1 MEWLNYHHL
10 LYFWMVVRE
19 GGVGKAAE
27 KLRLAQP
34 TISGQL
40 RTLEA
45 SLGEKLFTRAGRTL
59 ALTDVGR
66 VVYRYA
72 DEIFSLGRELRETVK
87 GRPTGRPARLVV
99 GIADVLPKLVVHRL
113 LQPALQIGEP
123 VRLVCYEDK
132 PERLFAELALHN
144 LDVVLTD
151 APMPPS
157 VRVRAFNHLLGETT
171 VGIFG
176 DAKTVARVRRGFP
189 KSLDRAPMAL
199 PTENTAIRR
208 NLDEW
213 FDAHGIQP
221 EVAGEFEDSALLTAF
236 SEARGWLFPAPS
248 AIAGEMRRQYH
259 AVMAGRLDDVRE
271 RFYAISVERKL
282 THPAVVAISE
292 AARRKLFG

>member
-1 MEWLNYHHL
+1 MDWLNYHHL

-27 KLRLAQP
+27 KLSLAQP

-40 RTLEA
+40 RMLEA
-45 SLGEKLFTRAGRTL
+45 SLGEKLFTRSGRTL

-66 VVYRYA
+66 LVYRYA
-72 DEIFSLGRELRETVK
+72 DEIFTLGRELRETVK
-87 GRPTGRPARLVV
+87 GRPTGRPSRLVV
-99 GIADVLPKLVVHRL
+99 GIADVLPKIVVHRL

-144 LDVVLTD
+144 LDIVLTD

-157 VRVRAFNHLLGETT
+157 IRVRAFNHLLGETAI
-171 VGIFG
+171 GIFG
-176 DAKTVARVRRGFP
+176 DAKTVARVKRGFP
-189 KSLDRAPMAL
+189 KSLDGAPIAL
-199 PTENTAIRR
+199 PTENTTLRR
-208 NLDEW
+208 SLDEW
-213 FDAHGIQP
+213 FEAHAVRPDI
-221 EVAGEFEDSALLTAF
+221 AGEFEDSALLKAF
-236 SEARGWLFPAPS
+236 SEARGWLFPSPS
-248 AIAGEMRRQYH
+248 AIASELRRQFR
-259 AVMAGRLDDVRE
+259 AAMAGRLDDVQE

>member
-45 SLGEKLFTRAGRTL
+45 SLGEKLFTRSGRTL

-66 VVYRYA
+66 IVYRYA
-72 DEIFSLGRELRETVK
+72 DEIFTLGRELRETVK

-113 LQPALQIGEP
+113 LQPALQTGEP

-144 LDVVLTD
+144 LDLVLTD

-157 VRVRAFNHLLGETT
+157 VRVRAFNHLLGETP

-176 DAKTVARVRRGFP
+176 HAKIVARVRRGFP
-189 KSLDRAPMAL
+189 KSLERAPMAL
-199 PTENTAIRR
+199 PTENTALRR

-213 FDAHGIQP
+213 FDARGIRP
-221 EVAGEFEDSALLTAF
+221 EVAGEFEDSALLKAF

-248 AIAGEMRRQYH
+248 AIAGEMRQQH
-259 AVMAGRLDDVRE
+259 HVVMAGRLHDVRA
-271 RFYAISVERKL
+271 RFYAVSVERKL

>member
-40 RTLEA
+40 RTLEE
-45 SLGEKLFTRAGRTL
+45 SFGEKLFTRSGRTL
-59 ALTDVGR
+59 ALTDIGR

-87 GRPTGRPARLVV
+87 AALGRPAPRS
-99 GIADVLPKLVVHRL
+99 ASPTPCRAVVHRL
-113 LQPALQIGEP
+113 LQPRCSSASRS
-123 VRLVCYEDK
+123 VWCYEDK
-132 PERLFAELALHN
+132 PGGFTELALHT

-151 APMPPS
+151 APMLPS
-157 VRVRAFNHLLGETT
+157 VRSAFNHRSARPRWR
-171 VGIFG
+171 FG
-176 DAKTVARVRRGFP
+176 AARSWPVCEWLPGRDG
-189 KSLDRAPMAL
+189 APMAL
-199 PTENTAIRR
+199 PTENTALRR

-213 FDAHGIQP
+213 FETHRIRPQ
-221 EVAGEFEDSALLTAF
+221 VAGEFEDSALLKAF
-236 SEARGWLFPAPS
+236 SEAGGWLFPAPS
-248 AIAGEMRRQYH
+248 AIAAEMRHQYGVV
-259 AVMAGRLDDVRE
+259 AAGRLNEVRE

-282 THPAVVAISE
+282 THPAVVAICE